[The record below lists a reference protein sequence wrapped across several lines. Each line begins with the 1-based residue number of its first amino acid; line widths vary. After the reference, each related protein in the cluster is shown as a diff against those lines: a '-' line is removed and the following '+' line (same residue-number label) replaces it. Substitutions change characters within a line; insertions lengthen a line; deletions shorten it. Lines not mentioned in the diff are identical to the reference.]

1 MKYKLNKAITAHDAE
16 INELNLREPTGKD
29 VQELGFPYLLIMQDD
44 QEAVQIQAKVIGKY
58 IVRLAGIPPSA
69 VDTISPSDFNGLVGV
84 MMGFF
89 GVQAAA

>member
-1 MKYKLNKAITAHDAE
+1 MKYPLNKAITAHDAE
-16 INELNLREPTGKD
+16 ITELNLREPTGKD

-58 IVRLAGIPPSA
+58 IVRLASIPPSA
-69 VDTISPSDFNGLVGV
+69 VDTISAADFNGLVGV

>member
-1 MKYKLNKAITAHDAE
+1 MIYSLNKPITAHDAE
-16 INELNLREPTGKD
+16 INQLTLREPTGKD